1 MMPSREFIAVAFNKL
16 SNELNL
22 MMFAQPDFRN
32 PLFWLAVFFVTGLV
46 LMVVLGLFTGVLF
59 WRQAKRIRRQAA
71 EAGVPDPIPK
81 SDNGFDL
88 SEIEGCGFCIIVVIF
103 LIAGALGISLPI
115 TLPQSA
121 EVIIMTI
128 VMGVFGALCWGA
140 SIWGI
145 RYTFREY
152 SRRGQLLETAL
163 QSQFQQAQ
171 QPRPGQGSYCRSC
184 GAPLKDDDKFCSNCG
199 AATN

>member
-1 MMPSREFIAVAFNKL
+1 MMPSREFIAAAFNKL

-81 SDNGFDL
+81 SDSGFDL

-103 LIAGALGISLPI
+103 LIAGALGFSLPI

-163 QSQFQQAQ
+163 QSQFQQVQ
-171 QPRPGQGSYCRSC
+171 QPRSGQGSYCRSC

>member
-1 MMPSREFIAVAFNKL
+1 MSLRELIEIASNKL
-16 SNELNL
+16 SIELYL

-32 PLFWLAVFFVTGLV
+32 PLVW
-46 LMVVLGLFTGVLF
+46 LGLFFISGLVIMIVLGIVTGVVF

-81 SDNGFDL
+81 STVGFDPND
-88 SEIEGCGFCIIVVIF
+88 IEGCGFCIIVVIF

-128 VMGVFGALCWGA
+128 VMGVFGALCWGVT
-140 SIWGI
+140 IWGI
-145 RYTFREY
+145 RYSFREY
-152 SRRGQLLETAL
+152 SRREQLLETAL
-163 QSQFQQAQ
+163 QSPYQQVQ
-171 QPRPGQGSYCRSC
+171 QPRPGQVSYCQSC
-184 GAPLKDDDKFCSNCG
+184 NAPLKSDDKFCSNCG

>member
-1 MMPSREFIAVAFNKL
+1 MTSRELIEMVFNKL
-16 SNELNL
+16 SNKVRL
-22 MMFAQPDFRN
+22 MMFAQPDPQN
-32 PLFWLAVFFVTGLV
+32 PLFWLAIFFATGLI
-46 LMVVLGLFTGVLF
+46 LMIALGLITGVLF

-81 SDNGFDL
+81 SDNGFDP
-88 SEIEGCGFCIIVVIF
+88 SAIEGCGFCIIVVIF

-128 VMGVFGALCWGA
+128 VMGVIGALCWGA

-145 RYTFREY
+145 RYTVREY
-152 SRRGQLLETAL
+152 SRRNQLLETAL
-163 QSQFQQAQ
+163 QSQYQRVQ
-171 QPRPGQGSYCRSC
+171 QPRPGQVSYCRSC
-184 GAPLKDDDKFCSNCG
+184 NAPLKGDDKFCGNCG

>member
-1 MMPSREFIAVAFNKL
+1 MI
-16 SNELNL
+16 
-22 MMFAQPDFRN
+22 AQPDFQN
-32 PLFWLAVFFVTGLV
+32 PLFWLALFFVTGLV
-46 LMVVLGLFTGVLF
+46 LMTALGLITGVLF
-59 WRQAKRIRRQAA
+59 WRQSKRIRRQAA

-81 SDNGFDL
+81 SDNGFDPAA
-88 SEIEGCGFCIIVVIF
+88 IEGCGFCIIIVII

-128 VMGVFGALCWGA
+128 VMVILGALCWGA

-152 SRRGQLLETAL
+152 SRREQLLETAL
-163 QSQFQQAQ
+163 QSRFQQAQ
-171 QPRPGQGSYCRSC
+171 QPAPGQRSTC
-184 GAPLKDDDKFCSNCG
+184 QSCNATLKDDDKFCSNCG
-199 AATN
+199 AASN

>member
-1 MMPSREFIAVAFNKL
+1 MIILIFQ
-16 SNELNL
+16 L
-22 MMFAQPDFRN
+22 MIAQPDPQN
-32 PLFWLAVFFVTGLV
+32 PLFWLAIFFVTGLV
-46 LMVVLGLFTGVLF
+46 LMTALGLVTGVLF
-59 WRQAKRIRRQAA
+59 WRQSKRIRRQAA

-81 SDNGFDL
+81 SDNGFDPTA
-88 SEIEGCGFCIIVVIF
+88 IEGCGFCIIIVII
-103 LIAGALGISLPI
+103 LIAGALGISLPM

-128 VMGVFGALCWGA
+128 VMVVFGALFWGI

-152 SRRGQLLETAL
+152 SRREQLLETAL
-163 QSQFQQAQ
+163 QSQYQQAQ
-171 QPRPGQGSYCRSC
+171 HPEPGQLSRCQSC
-184 GAPLKDDDKFCSNCG
+184 AAPLKDDDKFCSNCG

>member
-1 MMPSREFIAVAFNKL
+1 MTSREFIEMVFNKL
-16 SNELNL
+16 SNNLRL
-22 MMFAQPDFRN
+22 MMFAQPDPQN
-32 PLFWLAVFFVTGLV
+32 PLFWLAIFFITGLV
-46 LMVVLGLFTGVLF
+46 LIIALGLITGILF
-59 WRQAKRIRRQAA
+59 WRQAKRIRRQAT

-81 SDNGFDL
+81 SDNCFDPAA
-88 SEIEGCGFCIIVVIF
+88 IEGCGFCIVVVIF
-103 LIAGALGISLPI
+103 LIAGVLGISLPI

-128 VMGVFGALCWGA
+128 VMGVIGALCWGA

-152 SRRGQLLETAL
+152 SRRNQFLETAL
-163 QSQFQQAQ
+163 QSQYHQGRQS
-171 QPRPGQGSYCRSC
+171 RPSQVSYCQSC
-184 GAPLKDDDKFCSNCG
+184 NTPLKDDDKFCSNCG

>member
-1 MMPSREFIAVAFNKL
+1 MMISRELIEMVYPKL
-16 SNELNL
+16 SNNVRM
-22 MMFAQPDFRN
+22 MMFAQPDPQN
-32 PLFWLAVFFVTGLV
+32 PLFWLAIFFVTGLV
-46 LMVVLGLFTGVLF
+46 LIIALGIITGVIF
-59 WRQAKRIRRQAA
+59 WRQAKRIRRQAT

-81 SDNGFDL
+81 SDNGFDPAA
-88 SEIEGCGFCIIVVIF
+88 IEGCGFCIIVVIF

-128 VMGVFGALCWGA
+128 VMASIGALCWGA

-152 SRRGQLLETAL
+152 SRRNQLLENAL
-163 QSQFQQAQ
+163 QSQYQQGR
-171 QPRPGQGSYCRSC
+171 QPRPVLYCQSC
-184 GAPLKDDDKFCSNCG
+184 NTPLKSDDKFCSNCG